1 MLLLMIFL
9 SLFLLSLFLLLIPI
23 YINIKVD
30 SLESININFY
40 AIFKIFKYN
49 LNYDFKDKFSFI
61 DEVNETKNDE
71 NNSYKAEFD
80 KLLNN
85 ICKLNNYKP
94 IIYYIFDKIKV
105 NRIIW
110 HTQIGL
116 QDAALTAYI
125 TGLLWSIKSIITSF
139 LSTRTYTK
147 NIDIDILPKYNNKE
161 FEIYFNCIIRIK
173 LVNIIIAGIKKSKI
187 IKKGCVLGVRSSN

>member
-1 MLLLMIFL
+1 MLLQIIFL
-9 SLFLLSLFLLLIPI
+9 SLFLLSLLLLFIPI

-40 AIFKIFKYN
+40 ALFKIFKYN
-49 LNYDFKDKFSFI
+49 LNFDFKEKFSFI
-61 DEVNETKNDE
+61 DEINKNKDDE
-71 NNSYKAEFD
+71 NNNDKDKLD
-80 KLLNN
+80 KLLNK
-85 ICKLNNYKP
+85 ICKFYNYKP
-94 IIYYIFDKIKV
+94 LLYYISDKAKIKK
-105 NRIIW
+105 IIW
-110 HTQIGL
+110 HTKIGF

-125 TGLLWSIKSIITSF
+125 TGIFWTIKSIIISF
-139 LSTRTYTK
+139 LSSKMYTES
-147 NIDIDILPKYNNKE
+147 IDIDILPKYNNKE